1 MSVATFPGSGCFAKV
16 AHLRDYVTYGALGG
30 TGYPNWLSSTATEI
44 PIAVSIR
51 ANPATMH
58 APSFKEQPRFYL
70 VDLAVDVVD
79 LAREF
84 RDGDRQVLLGHEL
97 IRLRRN
103 LRRERVCL
111 LFAEARR
118 AQLLGD
124 TEGV

>member
-70 VDLAVDVVD
+70 VDLA
-79 LAREF
+79 LKL
-84 RDGDRQVLLGHEL
+84 RDGERQILPGHEVV
-97 IRLRRN
+97 RLCRN
-103 LRRERVCL
+103 LRREDLRL

-118 AQLLGD
+118 AQFLRD